1 MPRKK
6 KAPLKKR
13 KGGRPAFAVTPEII
27 AKVESL
33 AARGMTSEQIADC
46 LGISYQTLNEKSKIY
61 AEFSDA
67 IKQGKAKGIANVTA
81 ALLKNVGTGNVAAQI
96 FYLKCQAKWRELELE
111 KKEEEKLS
119 DEDFEKKFND
129 LPLES
134 RMKALKNVI
143 EEMKALGV
151 NDGRTKP
158 AKTR

>member
-1 MPRKK
+1 MAKK
-6 KAPLKKR
+6 KIASKKR
-13 KGGRPAFAVTPEII
+13 KVGRPAFKITHEVLE
-27 AKVESL
+27 KVESL
-33 AARGMTSEQIADC
+33 AARGMTSQQIADC
-46 LGISYQTLNEKSKIY
+46 LGIAAGTLCEKQNQNNEFY
-61 AEFSDA
+61 EA
-67 IKQGKAKGIANVTA
+67 IKRGKAKGIANVTA

-119 DEDFEKKFND
+119 DEDFEKKFNE

-134 RMKALKNVI
+134 RMKALKKII

-158 AKTR
+158 AKAR